1 MKFLFKLIS
10 VSLLSVTL
18 TSAAA
23 SAKAET
29 LDAVVGDS
37 SSSIPAVDG
46 VNAKL
51 SFEHDIDGSDS
62 LGGTGSITIPLGHAF
77 GLQLDGGAARHKNE
91 SFGDAAAYR
100 AVAHLFW
107 RDPSKG
113 MLGLFGDY
121 IHIDL
126 LDGFNFYAGGV
137 EGAVYFERWTLHGIV
152 GLADG
157 DLVDSSFFDRAR
169 LTYYPLDNLSIHI
182 GHAYAHDEH
191 RMLFGSEWG
200 VVGQAGAATSL
211 FLQGDLDEDGDTSML
226 AGFRLYLGQHDKS
239 LIRRH
244 REDDPPA
251 ALGSATDTNYDFL
264 IKYLELGGSGIHP
277 WNVH

>member
-1 MKFLFKLIS
+1 MKLVSKLIS
-10 VSLLSVTL
+10 VLLLSVVL
-18 TSAAA
+18 SSAAA
-23 SAKAET
+23 SDEAEK
-29 LDAVVGDS
+29 LDVVVS
-37 SSSIPAVDG
+37 SSSSLPAVDG

-62 LGGTGSITIPLGHAF
+62 LGGTGSITIPLGRSF
-77 GLQLDGGAARHKNE
+77 GLQLDGGAANHKNE
-91 SFGDAAAYR
+91 LIGDASGYR
-100 AVAHLFW
+100 GAAHLFW

-121 IHIDL
+121 IRIDL

-200 VVGQAGAATSL
+200 FVGQAGAATSL

-244 REDDPPA
+244 REDDPPD